1 MALRKPTPKAIS
13 AEAAEAITQAYAAQ
27 TAEKRAQKTYDPNY
41 PVFDVP
47 ICQKILVYIPNHTV
61 TGPDGSTELRM
72 DKFYAHPILDG
83 RSFGNVRCIN
93 GIVNDDP
100 QLNWDGHCPL
110 CDGVSEAWQLYSKE
124 YADVARSKGIDP
136 DAPEA
141 SELLKQDRQ
150 DLVKARVIKEAER
163 WYTFPIVVIDCEEKD
178 GVLTTTPKLD
188 ETGRLVGKPMW
199 YCIRETTFL
208 DKWVS
213 GYDSLD
219 GEPPTSPAGLWA
231 VLNFT
236 YTPKSGNPDKMG
248 SAKSLKVTFK
258 RMEQYGEWAT
268 YFDQL
273 TANWTPAKAQE
284 VVVLDSIRSME
295 ETQEVADQL
304 LKPVR
309 DKLALYN
316 LGSNV
321 AGIPQNTNADNAL
334 ASFGNTPAIGTSVP
348 TPAPAPAPAP
358 TPAPAPAPVVAP
370 APAPAP
376 TMPMIGDIHNVGV
389 E

>member
-1 MALRKPTPKAIS
+1 
-13 AEAAEAITQAYAAQ
+13 
-27 TAEKRAQKTYDPNY
+27 
-41 PVFDVP
+41 
-47 ICQKILVYIPNHTV
+47 
-61 TGPDGSTELRM
+61 
-72 DKFYAHPILDG
+72 
-83 RSFGNVRCIN
+83 
-93 GIVNDDP
+93 
-100 QLNWDGHCPL
+100 
-110 CDGVSEAWQLYSKE
+110 
-124 YADVARSKGIDP
+124 
-136 DAPEA
+136 
-141 SELLKQDRQ
+141 
-150 DLVKARVIKEAER
+150 
-163 WYTFPIVVIDCEEKD
+163 
-178 GVLTTTPKLD
+178 
-188 ETGRLVGKPMW
+188 
-199 YCIRETTFL
+199 
-208 DKWVS
+208 
-213 GYDSLD
+213 
-219 GEPPTSPAGLWA
+219 
-231 VLNFT
+231 
-236 YTPKSGNPDKMG
+236 MG